1 MALPTAGTVVAGQ
14 VYTAA
19 AHNIIVGNVNQ
30 LGEGYTFVETA
41 YFTSSGS
48 FVKATYPYLRAIK
61 VRLVGGGGGGCG
73 VATNADGCGT
83 GGGGGG
89 YAERFYTDI
98 ASLDA
103 SVTVTVGAAGT
114 GGAAGNNSGSNGGV
128 SEFGTSSDAWHT
140 RATGGLGG
148 LRIDTGNRS
157 AGAGGVGTNGNLLI
171 AGSGGE
177 KPAIT
182 SVGGAGGQGGSS
194 ILGGG
199 ARSSDA
205 AGSDNAAQAPTGGYG
220 GGGGGPRV
228 ANPGTQRAGGSG
240 AEGIVIVELYA

>member
-114 GGAAGNNSGSNGGV
+114 GALPVTIVEVMVGYQ
-128 SEFGTSSDAWHT
+128 SSVLVAT
-140 RATGGLGG
+140 PGILVLRA
-148 LRIDTGNRS
+148 D
-157 AGAGGVGTNGNLLI
+157 
-171 AGSGGE
+171 SGGF
-177 KPAIT
+177 
-182 SVGGAGGQGGSS
+182 GS
-194 ILGGG
+194 I
-199 ARSSDA
+199 R
-205 AGSDNAAQAPTGGYG
+205 
-220 GGGGGPRV
+220 
-228 ANPGTQRAGGSG
+228 
-240 AEGIVIVELYA
+240 GIVVLVLVALALTVISL